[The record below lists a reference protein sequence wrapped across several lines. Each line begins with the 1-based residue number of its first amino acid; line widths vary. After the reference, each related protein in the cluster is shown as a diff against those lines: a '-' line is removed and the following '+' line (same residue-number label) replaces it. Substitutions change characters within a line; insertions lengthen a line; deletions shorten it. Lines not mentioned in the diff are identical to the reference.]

1 MSNSSIEEE
10 IRTTG
15 RLVYTNRGR
24 SMLPLIREG
33 RDAVVL
39 ERPAG
44 RLRKYDVPLY
54 KPTPFN
60 GAYVLH
66 RIIKVRENDYVIR
79 GDNCIRK
86 EIGIRDEDIVGVLVS
101 VLRGPR
107 EDAAKSSREDTAK
120 GAAVSTGGRGG
131 VKEIKVTSFGY
142 KLYSRVWVFLFPFR
156 YMWAGMKSVV
166 RRIVR

>member
-15 RLVYTNRGR
+15 RLVYSNRGR

-33 RDAVVL
+33 RDMVVL
-39 ERPAG
+39 ERPKG

-54 KPTPFN
+54 KPTPFT

-66 RIIKVRENDYVIR
+66 RIIKVRENEYILR
-79 GDNCIRK
+79 GDNCIQK
-86 EIGIRDEDIVGVLVS
+86 ELGIRDEDIVGVLVS
-101 VLRGPR
+101 VI
-107 EDAAKSSREDTAK
+107 
-120 GAAVSTGGRGG
+120 RGG
-131 VKEIKVTSFGY
+131 KNGNPDASKEIKVTSFGY
-142 KLYSRVWVFLFPFR
+142 KFYSRLWVLLFPFR